1 MKNKGLSLN
10 TIPPLFIP
18 LRFFLTAPL
27 FGILSALL
35 ILYHGPEIWTSR
47 WQSGSLA
54 LTHLITIGFM
64 LMVMIGAL
72 FQFIP
77 VMTGRLVPGCV
88 RLVPLIHPLLIVGAL
103 SLCSA
108 FLVPIPVLYW
118 LAFISLG
125 FGLLLFA
132 LSLMRLLVSVF
143 DNQLI
148 VFLLRILFAVLLIT
162 IGLGLFML
170 LAYGIPELGISFR
183 HYTDIHA
190 LWGMVGWVVLLI
202 MAISSQVI
210 PMFYVT
216 PEFSVRYLKVLSF
229 VIMVTIALISLLK
242 LMTVSGSIVQVREVI
257 NIIFSCELTFFALYT
272 LYLINHRKRKIPD
285 VTINSFRLALISL
298 LAAIAFW
305 WLFKGGE
312 QRFGFILAIILLYG
326 LALSAIVGMLQK
338 IVPFIIYLHLQK
350 LSLKHPGTI
359 SLIPSMK
366 KIITTQTSQKQF
378 VLHLLSY
385 LLLLASV
392 FYTQLIW
399 FAGTF
404 MLLNFIWL
412 GFSLVQSVHLFK
424 RKQTQIQTY
433 PELEIPSF

>member
-1 MKNKGLSLN
+1 MKTKGLSLN

-35 ILYHGPEIWTSR
+35 ILYYGPEIWTSR
-47 WQSGSLA
+47 WLPGSLA
-54 LTHLITIGFM
+54 LTHLITLGFM
-64 LMVMIGAL
+64 LIVMIGAL
-72 FQFIP
+72 YQFIP
-77 VMTGRLVPGCV
+77 VMTGRLIPGCV
-88 RLVPLIHPLLIVGAL
+88 RLVPLIHPLLIVGVF

-108 FLVPIPVLYW
+108 FLFPNPVLYW

-143 DNQLI
+143 DKQLI

-170 LAYGIPELGISFR
+170 LAYAMPETGIRFR

-190 LWGMVGWVVLLI
+190 LWGMLGWVVLLI

-216 PEFSVRYLKVLSF
+216 PEFSVRYLKVLSL

-242 LMTVSGSIVQVREVI
+242 MMIVPDSIARFGHLI

-272 LYLINHRKRKIPD
+272 LHLINHRKRKIPD

-305 WLFKGGE
+305 WFKE
-312 QRFGFILAIILLYG
+312 FDHRCEFILAILLLYG
-326 LALSAIVGMLQK
+326 LALSTIIGMLQK

-359 SLIPSMK
+359 TLIPNMK
-366 KIITTQTSQKQF
+366 KIISTQTSQRQF
-378 VLHLLSY
+378 ILHLLSY
-385 LLLLASV
+385 LFLLASV
-392 FYTQLIW
+392 FYSQLIW

-412 GFSLVQSVHLFK
+412 GISLFQSAFLFK
-424 RKQTQIQTY
+424 RKQAQIQAY
-433 PELEIPSF
+433 PVLEIPSF